1 MADEKTGA
9 DDKAGPPAKRGPDL
23 ATIALAVVTLLYPF
37 IALFAVKAIGPIP
50 VVAALCLL
58 LVLRVAF
65 GWGKGVPL
73 GMALAPLVVALLMGL
88 MMVWDAHRAVR
99 FYPVFMNG
107 AMLAAFA
114 ASLFQGQSM
123 IERLARIAE
132 PDLPEAGVRYTR
144 KVTMVWCLFLLANG
158 LVALWTA
165 LYASLEVWTLYN
177 GLIAYLL
184 MGALFGGEFLV
195 RRVVRARE
203 AA

>member
-1 MADEKTGA
+1 MADPS
-9 DDKAGPPAKRGPDL
+9 AGPTLPSKGGRRAPDL
-23 ATIALAVVTLLYPF
+23 ATIALAVVTLAYPF

-73 GMALAPLVVALLMGL
+73 GMAVAPLVVALLMGL
-88 MMVWDAHRAVR
+88 TMVWDAHRAVR
-99 FYPVFMNG
+99 FYPVFMNA

-114 ASLFQGQSM
+114 ASLFRGPSM

-144 KVTMVWCLFLLANG
+144 KVTMVWCLFLLLNG

-165 LYASLEVWTLYN
+165 LYASFETWTLYN
-177 GLIAYLL
+177 GFIAYLL

-195 RRVVRARE
+195 RKWVRKGEVA
-203 AA
+203 

>member
-1 MADEKTGA
+1 MADEK
-9 DDKAGPPAKRGPDL
+9 AGPARRAPDL
-23 ATIALAVVTLLYPF
+23 ATIALAVVTLAYPF

-114 ASLFQGQSM
+114 ASLFKGPSM

-144 KVTMVWCLFLLANG
+144 KVTIAWCVFLLLNG
-158 LVALWTA
+158 LAALWTA
-165 LYASLEVWTLYN
+165 LYASLEVWTAYN
-177 GLIAYLL
+177 GFVAYLL

-195 RRVVRARE
+195 RRWVRRKE
-203 AA
+203 AV

>member
-1 MADEKTGA
+1 MADGS
-9 DDKAGPPAKRGPDL
+9 AGPPAPIPGRGGRPDL
-23 ATIALAVVTLLYPF
+23 ATVALAVVTLLYPF
-37 IALFAVKAIGPIP
+37 IALFAVKAVGPIP

-58 LVLRVAF
+58 MVLRVAL

-73 GMALAPLVVALLMGL
+73 ALALAPLAVALLMGL
-88 MMVWDAHRAVR
+88 MMIWDAHKAVR

-114 ASLFQGQSM
+114 ASLFKGPSM

-132 PDLPEAGVRYTR
+132 PDLPQAGVRYIR
-144 KVTMVWCLFLLANG
+144 KVTMVWCGFLFLNS

-165 LYASLEVWTLYN
+165 LYASLEIWTLYN
-177 GLIAYLL
+177 GFVSYVL

-195 RRVVRARE
+195 RRFVRARE
-203 AA
+203 PG

>member
-1 MADEKTGA
+1 MADEKTA
-9 DDKAGPPAKRGPDL
+9 SPAPAPGRRRPDL
-23 ATIALAVVTLLYPF
+23 ATVALAVITLLYPF

-50 VVAALCLL
+50 VVASLCLL

-73 GMALAPLVVALLMGL
+73 GMALAPLFVALLMGL
-88 MMVWDAHRAVR
+88 MMIWDAHRAVR

-114 ASLFQGQSM
+114 ASLFKGPSM

-144 KVTMVWCLFLLANG
+144 KVTIVWCVFLLLNG

-165 LYASLEVWTLYN
+165 LYASLELWTAYN
-177 GLIAYLL
+177 GFVAYLL
-184 MGALFGGEFLV
+184 MGALFGGELLV
-195 RRVVRARE
+195 RKFVRARE

>member
-1 MADEKTGA
+1 MAEA
-9 DDKAGPPAKRGPDL
+9 EAGTPRPAEGGRRRPDL

-88 MMVWDAHRAVR
+88 MMLWDAHRAVR

-114 ASLFQGQSM
+114 ASLFRGPSM

-132 PDLPEAGVRYTR
+132 PDLPAAGVRYTR
-144 KVTMVWCLFLLANG
+144 KVTIVWCVFLLING

-165 LYASLEVWTLYN
+165 LYASLAVWTAYN
-177 GLIAYLL
+177 GFIAYLL
-184 MGALFGGEFLV
+184 MGALFGGELLV
-195 RRVVRARE
+195 RKFVRARE

>member
-1 MADEKTGA
+1 MADPT
-9 DDKAGPPAKRGPDL
+9 AGPPASAPGGRRRPDL

-88 MMVWDAHRAVR
+88 MMIWDAHRAVR

-114 ASLFQGQSM
+114 ASLFKGQSM

-144 KVTMVWCLFLLANG
+144 KVTMVWCGFLLLNG

-165 LYASLEVWTLYN
+165 LYASLEVWTAYN
-177 GLIAYLL
+177 GFVAYLL

-195 RRVVRARE
+195 RKWVRGRD

>member
-1 MADEKTGA
+1 MADEKA
-9 DDKAGPPAKRGPDL
+9 APPASAPGRRRPDL
-23 ATIALAVVTLLYPF
+23 ATVALAVITLLYPF
-37 IALFAVKAIGPIP
+37 IALFAVKAVGPIP
-50 VVAALCLL
+50 VVASLCLL

-73 GMALAPLVVALLMGL
+73 SMALAPLFVALLMGL
-88 MMVWDAHRAVR
+88 MMIWDAHRAVR

-114 ASLFQGQSM
+114 ASLLKGPSM

-144 KVTMVWCLFLLANG
+144 QVTIVWCFFLLLNG

-165 LYASLEVWTLYN
+165 LYASLAVWTAYN
-177 GLIAYLL
+177 GFVAYLL
-184 MGALFGGEFLV
+184 MGALFGGELLV
-195 RRVVRARE
+195 RKFVRARE

>member
-1 MADEKTGA
+1 MA
-9 DDKAGPPAKRGPDL
+9 DDKAGLTAPGAGRRPDL

-73 GMALAPLVVALLMGL
+73 GMALAPLVVALAMGL
-88 MMVWDAHRAVR
+88 MMIWDAHRAVR

-114 ASLFQGQSM
+114 ASLFRGQSM

-144 KVTMVWCLFLLANG
+144 KVTFVWCGFLLLNG
-158 LVALWTA
+158 LIALWTA
-165 LYASLEVWTLYN
+165 LYASLEVWTAYN
-177 GLIAYLL
+177 GFIAYLL
-184 MGALFGGEFLV
+184 MGALFGGELLV
-195 RRVVRARE
+195 RKFVRGRE
-203 AA
+203 TA

>member
-1 MADEKTGA
+1 MADENMGS
-9 DDKAGPPAKRGPDL
+9 PKRRAPDL
-23 ATIALAVVTLLYPF
+23 ATIALAVVTLAYPF

-73 GMALAPLVVALLMGL
+73 SMALAPLVVALLMGL
-88 MMVWDAHRAVR
+88 TMVWDAHRAVR

-114 ASLFQGQSM
+114 ASLFKGPSM

-144 KVTMVWCLFLLANG
+144 KVTMVWCVFLLLNG
-158 LVALWTA
+158 LIALWTA
-165 LYASLEVWTLYN
+165 LYANIETWTLYN
-177 GLIAYLL
+177 GFIAYLL

-195 RRVVRARE
+195 RKVVRKGE